1 MSIRSR
7 MTLAVVVLAAMA
19 VGTVDVTTF
28 LLLRRDVHA
37 NAAASVRDVA
47 QTAVVALRSG
57 QALSLATF
65 AGADRPV
72 LVEFRNTQGTVTE
85 RVGTSEAARV
95 RLPSDLLAHL
105 GRSQEISLPDSSR
118 PAFRVI
124 AVPAPGGTVIAA
136 ISLKSEVSTLANLVR
151 LNFLVGAVVLA
162 ILAIVAAA
170 VLTRSLRPL
179 RRIALTADAIVAG
192 DLTARVPEASR
203 RSELG
208 RVATAL
214 NRMLDENEAAFA
226 ERDATEDKLR
236 RFLADVSHE
245 LRTPLTS
252 IRGYAELF
260 RRGADRRPEDLAN
273 AMRAIED
280 EAARMGTLV
289 EDLLLV
295 ARLDE
300 GRPLERA
307 PVALDDVA
315 EAAVDSARA
324 VEPGRL
330 LSFEFAERPLVVAG
344 DRDRLRQALDNLL
357 TNVRDHTPA
366 GSPAYLSLVA
376 VDGQVVLTV
385 EDTGPG
391 VPESERE
398 RIFDRF
404 FRPDTE
410 RDRERG
416 GAGLGLAIVQSIVA
430 AHGGEISV
438 RPARPHGA
446 IFEIRLPRADADSR
460 ATPS

>member
-1 MSIRSR
+1 M
-7 MTLAVVVLAAMA
+7 
-19 VGTVDVTTF
+19 
-28 LLLRRDVHA
+28 
-37 NAAASVRDVA
+37 
-47 QTAVVALRSG
+47 
-57 QALSLATF
+57 SLATF
-65 AGADRPV
+65 AGAAPPV
-72 LVEFRNTQGTVTE
+72 LVEFRNTQGAVTE

-95 RLPSDLLAHL
+95 RLPPDLLAHL
-105 GRSQEISLPDSSR
+105 GRSQEISLGDSGR

-170 VLTRSLRPL
+170 VLTRSLPPTA
-179 RRIALTADAIVAG
+179 RIALGCRRRDRRR
-192 DLTARVPEASR
+192 ARCRQRARDVRR

-280 EAARMGTLV
+280 EAARMGALV

-307 PVALDDVA
+307 AVALDDVA

-330 LSFEFAERPLVVAG
+330 L
-344 DRDRLRQALDNLL
+344 
-357 TNVRDHTPA
+357 
-366 GSPAYLSLVA
+366 
-376 VDGQVVLTV
+376 
-385 EDTGPG
+385 
-391 VPESERE
+391 
-398 RIFDRF
+398 
-404 FRPDTE
+404 
-410 RDRERG
+410 
-416 GAGLGLAIVQSIVA
+416 
-430 AHGGEISV
+430 
-438 RPARPHGA
+438 
-446 IFEIRLPRADADSR
+446 
-460 ATPS
+460 